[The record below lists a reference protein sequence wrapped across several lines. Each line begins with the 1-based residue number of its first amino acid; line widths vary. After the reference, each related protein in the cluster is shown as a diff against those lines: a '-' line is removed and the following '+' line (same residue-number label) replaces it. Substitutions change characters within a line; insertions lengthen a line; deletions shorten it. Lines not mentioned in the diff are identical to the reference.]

1 MKTPNSLEEQM
12 RSWTPRQPSAQLEKR
27 IFAEGEHTR
36 ESVTLDRPRR
46 TLALPWYQTLGASVA
61 GFVVVLLMVLNFTH
75 LSAIQHVSTPF
86 GPMSNHMSSLA
97 MATAPRNTW
106 TAPILGWTNDGT
118 VGSSIRPFDLLN
130 TNRILR

>member
-12 RSWTPRQPSAQLEKR
+12 RSWTPRRPASRIAQQL
-27 IFAEGEHTR
+27 FN
-36 ESVTLDRPRR
+36 VPRSEPER
-46 TLALPWYQTLGASVA
+46 AVQSRALALPWYQTLGASLA
-61 GFVVVLLMVLNFTH
+61 GCAVVLLTVLNFTH
-75 LSAIQHVSTPF
+75 LDAVQRISAPF

-97 MATAPRNTW
+97 MAAPHNTW
-106 TAPILGWTNDGT
+106 TAPILGWTNDGA

>member
-12 RSWTPRQPSAQLEKR
+12 RSWTPRRPSSRIEEQLFGAESAAQDTV
-27 IFAEGEHTR
+27 GE
-36 ESVTLDRPRR
+36 SRR
-46 TLALPWYQTLGASVA
+46 LILPWYQTLGVSLVGCAVA
-61 GFVVVLLMVLNFTH
+61 LLTVLNFTH
-75 LSAIQHVSTPF
+75 LDAIQRISTPF

-97 MATAPRNTW
+97 MAAPHNTW
-106 TAPILGWTNDGT
+106 TAPILGWTNDGA

>member
-12 RSWTPRQPSAQLEKR
+12 RSWTPRRPSSRIAEQLFGTENNRQKPASQNR
-27 IFAEGEHTR
+27 AL
-36 ESVTLDRPRR
+36 V
-46 TLALPWYQTLGASVA
+46 LPWFQTLGASLAVC
-61 GFVVVLLMVLNFTH
+61 VVVLLTVLNFTH
-75 LSAIQHVSTPF
+75 LEAIQRISTPF

-97 MATAPRNTW
+97 MAAPHNTW
-106 TAPILGWTNDGT
+106 TAPILGWTNDGA